1 MIVNTDQQLS
11 LPILHRKL
19 MFTKKVIYKSEE
31 ASLVII
37 ICFTIFM
44 LFISDYMFLYI
55 TRLKNLMKLDI
66 LYHIRRKIPFLQVM
80 IKLCIN

>member
-19 MFTKKVIYKSEE
+19 MFPKKVIHKSEE

-44 LFISDYMFLYI
+44 LFISDYMFVYI
-55 TRLKNLMKLDI
+55 
-66 LYHIRRKIPFLQVM
+66 
-80 IKLCIN
+80 